1 MRASTLTTRHM
12 RTSDGGVCG
21 MVPVSEAALEPGL
34 LLLALLA
41 LLALLP
47 STEPEPPG
55 DARCVAFSPESREV
69 CA

>member
-1 MRASTLTTRHM
+1 MRASTLTTRHI

-34 LLLALLA
+34 LLLA